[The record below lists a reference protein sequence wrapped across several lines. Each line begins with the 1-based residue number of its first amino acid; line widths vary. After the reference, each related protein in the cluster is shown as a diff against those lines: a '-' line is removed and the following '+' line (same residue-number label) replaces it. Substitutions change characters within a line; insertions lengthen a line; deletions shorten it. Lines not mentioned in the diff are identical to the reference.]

1 MEEAEDK
8 RRGECW
14 IDIVGMIIHT
24 LLKKPSPARFRDE
37 YVPLFKVSK
46 ASWGSQVD
54 QSSASWEKL
63 TVSSWP
69 STGNTNSPL
78 NVRDNR
84 SVKFRKHWRRSSAFI
99 PVVRVSASLQQ
110 VVTGS
115 LVSWLRIRAGQNQT
129 NPFRKRSFFPNTV
142 FRSGGTFFY
151 FFYLTLFYHPVQFAR
166 FEILEGGGRGGGEEK

>member
-1 MEEAEDK
+1 MLDRYWNDNSYSTKE
-8 RRGECW
+8 
-14 IDIVGMIIHT
+14 T
-24 LLKKPSPARFRDE
+24 LPCPFPRWLDE

-115 LVSWLRIRAGQNQT
+115 LVSWLRSRAGQNQT

-151 FFYLTLFYHPVQFAR
+151 FFYFTLFYHPVQFAR

>member
-1 MEEAEDK
+1 MES
-8 RRGECW
+8 GW
-14 IDIVGMIIHT
+14 T
-24 LLKKPSPARFRDE
+24 S
-37 YVPLFKVSK
+37 YVPLFNVSK

-54 QSSASWEKL
+54 QSSASWEKF
-63 TVSSWP
+63 TVSSCP

-115 LVSWLRIRAGQNQT
+115 LASWLRYEPSKTGTFSSFSKRGARFLFKVVLSTFSIFAT
-129 NPFRKRSFFPNTV
+129 FRNGRRKKLITVLIRSFF
-142 FRSGGTFFY
+142 Y
-151 FFYLTLFYHPVQFAR
+151 FTISWNL
-166 FEILEGGGRGGGEEK
+166 LEKNKKIFVNF